1 MAKSMRVLRP
11 LGREALALAL
21 AAFGWAAP
29 AAGQSPISLG
39 LGGGVTLPTGELD
52 TRLARGYH
60 GLATMRLGVPLVPV
74 HLRADAAY
82 GLMSD
87 RSAAGNDL
95 LVASATGNLGYDV
108 VPLGLAA
115 VYVVGGGGYYWTEVD
130 TVGASRAGNVGWNA
144 GVGFRVSLGGLR
156 LFAEAR
162 YHTVKLDGGDAR
174 FVPVTVG
181 LFF

>member
-1 MAKSMRVLRP
+1 MRVLRP
-11 LGREALALAL
+11 SGRAAAAL
-21 AAFGWAAP
+21 AAVVTLGWASP
-29 AAGQSPISLG
+29 ASGQSPISLG
-39 LGGGVTLPTGELD
+39 LGGGVTLPTGALETHLE
-52 TRLARGYH
+52 RGYH
-60 GLATMRLGVPLVPV
+60 GMATVRLGVPLVPV
-74 HLRADAAY
+74 HLRADATY
-82 GLMSD
+82 GLMAD

-115 VYVVGGGGYYWTEVD
+115 VYVVGGGGYYWTEVEA
-130 TVGASRAGNVGWNA
+130 VGATRVGNLGWNA
-144 GVGFRVSLGGLR
+144 GAGFRVSLGGLR

-162 YHTVKLDGGDAR
+162 YHTVKLDGGDAH